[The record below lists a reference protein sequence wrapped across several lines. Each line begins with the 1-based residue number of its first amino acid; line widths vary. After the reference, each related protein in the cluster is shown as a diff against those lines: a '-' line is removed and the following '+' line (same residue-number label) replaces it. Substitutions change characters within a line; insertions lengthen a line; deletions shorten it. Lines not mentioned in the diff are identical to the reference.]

1 MWNSSVAGSR
11 YISKEVSG
19 VVDEEYSTRVIDGR
33 SLAKKVEEEVKK
45 GVEALKAEKGITPGL
60 ATILV
65 GEDPASKMYV
75 RLKHK
80 ACERV
85 GIHAEDHDLPATISQ
100 EELIAHIQQLN
111 QRNDIHGILLQL
123 PLPRHL
129 NDKEAMLAIDPR
141 KDADGF
147 HPYNMGNLLIGNEG
161 FVPCTP
167 KGVIRAME
175 EHGVQTQ
182 GKHAVVVGHS
192 NVVGKPMAAMLINRN
207 ATVSVCHVFTRNL
220 EQYTLDA
227 DILVVGTGV
236 KHLIK
241 ADMVKEGVVV
251 FDVGITEEN
260 GKVYGDVDFENV
272 IKKASLITPVP
283 GGVGP
288 MTISIL
294 MQHVLMAAKDAS
306 EYQ

>member
-1 MWNSSVAGSR
+1 MVA
-11 YISKEVSG
+11 
-19 VVDEEYSTRVIDGR
+19 EEYSTRIIDGR
-33 SLAKKVEEEVKK
+33 ALAKKVEEEVKE
-45 GVEALKAEKGITPGL
+45 GVQKLKAEKGIIPGL

-80 ACERV
+80 ACERI
-85 GIHAEDHDLPATISQ
+85 GIHGEDHNLPASTSQ
-100 EELIAHIQQLN
+100 EELTTHIKQLN
-111 QRNDIHGILLQL
+111 LRDDIHGILLQL
-123 PLPRHL
+123 PLPKHL
-129 NDKEAMLAIDPR
+129 DDKEAMLAIDPK

-175 EHGVQTQ
+175 EHGVQIQ
-182 GKHAVVVGHS
+182 GKHAVIVGHS

-207 ATVSVCHVFTRNL
+207 ATVSVCHVFTKDL
-220 EQYTLDA
+220 KQYTLDA

-272 IKKASLITPVP
+272 VKKASLITPVP

-294 MQHVLMAAKDAS
+294 MQHVLMAAEDAC
-306 EYQ
+306 EK

>member
-1 MWNSSVAGSR
+1 MVG
-11 YISKEVSG
+11 
-19 VVDEEYSTRVIDGR
+19 EYSSRVIDGR
-33 SLAKKVEEEVKK
+33 SLAKKVEEEVKE
-45 GVEALKAEKGITPGL
+45 GVQRLKAEKGIIPGL

-80 ACERV
+80 ACERT
-85 GIHAEDHDLPATISQ
+85 GIHAEDHNLPASTSQ
-100 EELIAHIQQLN
+100 EELTTHIKQLN
-111 QRNDIHGILLQL
+111 LRDDIHGILLQL
-123 PLPRHL
+123 PLPKHL
-129 NDKEAMLAIDPR
+129 NEKEAMLVIDPK

-175 EHGVQTQ
+175 EHGVQIQ
-182 GKHAVVVGHS
+182 GKHAVIVGHS

-207 ATVSVCHVFTRNL
+207 ATVSVCHVFTKDL
-220 EQYTLDA
+220 KQYTLEA

-251 FDVGITEEN
+251 FDVGITEDN

-272 IKKASLITPVP
+272 IKKVSLITPVP

-294 MQHVLMAAKDAS
+294 MQHVLMAAKDTCKT
-306 EYQ
+306 

>member
-1 MWNSSVAGSR
+1 MWNSSAAGSR
-11 YISKEVSG
+11 YISKEVKG
-19 VVDEEYSTRVIDGR
+19 VVEEEYSSRVIDGR
-33 SLAKKVEEEVKK
+33 SLAKKVEEEVKT
-45 GVEALKAEKGITPGL
+45 GVEALKAEKGVTPGL

-80 ACERV
+80 ACERT
-85 GIHAEDHDLPATISQ
+85 GIHAEDHNLQASISQ

-111 QRNDIHGILLQL
+111 QRKDIHGILLQL

-129 NDKEAMLAIDPR
+129 NDKEAMLAIDPG

-175 EHGVQTQ
+175 EHGIQIQ

-207 ATVSVCHVFTRNL
+207 ATVSVCHVFTQDL
-220 EQYTLDA
+220 KQYTLDA

-241 ADMVKEGVVV
+241 ADMVKEGAVV
-251 FDVGITEEN
+251 FDVGITEED

-283 GGVGP
+283 GAWG
-288 MTISIL
+288 
-294 MQHVLMAAKDAS
+294 Q
-306 EYQ
+306 

>member
-1 MWNSSVAGSR
+1 MWNSSAAGSR
-11 YISKEVSG
+11 YISKEVKG
-19 VVDEEYSTRVIDGR
+19 VVEEEYSSRVIDGR
-33 SLAKKVEEEVKK
+33 SLAKKVEEEVKT
-45 GVEALKAEKGITPGL
+45 GVEALKAEKGVTPGL

-80 ACERV
+80 ACERT
-85 GIHAEDHDLPATISQ
+85 GIHAEDHNLQASISQ

-111 QRNDIHGILLQL
+111 QRKDIHGILLQL

-129 NDKEAMLAIDPR
+129 NDKEAMLSIDPG

-161 FVPCTP
+161 LVPCTP

-175 EHGVQTQ
+175 EHGIQIQ

-207 ATVSVCHVFTRNL
+207 ATVSVCHVFTQDL
-220 EQYTLDA
+220 KQYTLDA

-241 ADMVKEGVVV
+241 ADMVKEGAVV
-251 FDVGITEEN
+251 FDVGITEED

-294 MQHVLMAAKDAS
+294 MQHVLMAAKDTCKA
-306 EYQ
+306 

>member
-111 QRNDIHGILLQL
+111 LRSDIHGILLQL
-123 PLPRHL
+123 PLPQHL

-175 EHGVQTQ
+175 EHGVQIQ

-241 ADMVKEGVVV
+241 ADMVKEEVVV

-306 EYQ
+306 T